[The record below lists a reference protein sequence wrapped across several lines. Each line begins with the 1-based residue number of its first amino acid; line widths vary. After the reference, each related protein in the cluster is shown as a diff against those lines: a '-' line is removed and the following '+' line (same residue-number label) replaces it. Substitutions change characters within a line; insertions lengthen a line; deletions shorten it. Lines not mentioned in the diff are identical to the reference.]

1 MVKGLSKTGTSEM
14 LLGTCWDT
22 LDDCCG
28 WANWWKMMGLSIF
41 LSRLATYHT
50 QAAETRCDFDKF
62 DESLR
67 QENKVEVIQWEK
79 ELTAWAADKTLP

>member
-1 MVKGLSKTGTSEM
+1 
-14 LLGTCWDT
+14 
-22 LDDCCG
+22 
-28 WANWWKMMGLSIF
+28 MGLSIF

-79 ELTAWAADKTLP
+79 ELTAWAVDKSLPDPYRMPKSSKDSCLCVDY